1 MITQNQNTLPLIDQT
16 QKSQLYQ
23 EEVIITI
30 QTILKVLSS

>member
-1 MITQNQNTLPLIDQT
+1 MITQNQNTLPLFDQT

-30 QTILKVLSS
+30 QTIHKVLSS